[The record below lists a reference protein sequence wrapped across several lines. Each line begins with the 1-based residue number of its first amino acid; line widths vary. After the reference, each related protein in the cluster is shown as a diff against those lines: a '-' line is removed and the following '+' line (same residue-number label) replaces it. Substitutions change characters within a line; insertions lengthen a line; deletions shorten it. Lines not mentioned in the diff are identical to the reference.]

1 MAEKNIN
8 TLVSDIYKVIE
19 GNGGWDATVQE
30 FFLKDLGSV
39 IWSKIGP
46 DQEERKPTLRLSGM
60 GTSCV
65 RKLWYNINTPADN
78 EVFTGSTLFKF
89 LYGDVLES
97 LVLSLAIAAGH
108 RVEGMQDTLQVAGIK
123 GHRDAVIDG
132 ITVDVK
138 SASPYAFKKFKN
150 GNLRDD
156 DPFGYISQLSSY
168 VYAGRDQ
175 TDVES
180 HPSLGAFLVVDKV
193 SGEICLDTYDFGLE
207 INTKEEDFESIK
219 AAVNNTEVLP
229 ERGHVDIPDGKS
241 GNMKLDTQCSYC
253 SYKDKCWPG
262 LRTFLYSGKP
272 RFLTVVEREPNVKE
286 VT

>member
-1 MAEKNIN
+1 MTEKNIN
-8 TLVSDIYKVIE
+8 TLVDDIYKVIE
-19 GNGGWDATVQE
+19 GAGGWDAAVQE
-30 FFLKDLGSV
+30 FFLKDVGSAV
-39 IWSKIGP
+39 WNKLGP

-60 GTSCV
+60 GTSCT
-65 RKLWYNINTPADN
+65 RKLWYQINTPDDN
-78 EVFTGSTLFKF
+78 ETFTGSTLFKF

-97 LVLSLAIAAGH
+97 LILSLAIAAGH
-108 RVEGMQDTLQVAGIK
+108 DVKGMQDTLSVAGIK

-138 SASPYAFKKFKN
+138 SASPYSFKKFKQ
-150 GNLRDD
+150 GNLRED

-168 VYAGRDQ
+168 VYAGRTQ

-193 SGEICLDTYDFGLE
+193 SGEICLDVYDFGHE
-207 INTKEEDFESIK
+207 INTKEDDFEVIK
-219 AAVNNTEVLP
+219 SQVNNTEELP
-229 ERGHVDIPDGKS
+229 ERGHEDIPDGKS
-241 GNMKLDTQCSYC
+241 GNMKLCTQCSYC
-253 SYKDKCWPG
+253 VFKDKCWPG

-272 RFLTVVEREPNVKE
+272 RFLTEVVREPNVKE

>member
-1 MAEKNIN
+1 MTKSIN
-8 TLVSDIYKVIE
+8 TLVEDIYLVIE
-19 GNGGWDATVQE
+19 GKGGWDAAVQE
-30 FFLKDLGSV
+30 FFLKDVGSAV
-39 IWSKIGP
+39 WSKLGP
-46 DQEERKPTLRLSGM
+46 DREDRKPTLRLSGM
-60 GTSCV
+60 GTSCT
-65 RKLWYNINTPADN
+65 RKLWYQINEPDDN
-78 EVFTGSTLFKF
+78 EVFSGSTLFKF

-108 RVEGMQDTLQVAGIK
+108 DVKGMQDTLSVAGIK

-138 SASPYAFKKFKN
+138 SASPYSFKKFKQ
-150 GNLRDD
+150 GNLRED

-168 VYAGRDQ
+168 VYAGRTQ

-193 SGEICLDTYDFGLE
+193 SGEICLDVYDFGHE
-207 INTKEEDFESIK
+207 INTKEDDFEAIK
-219 AAVNNTEVLP
+219 SQVNNTEELP
-229 ERGHVDIPDGKS
+229 ERGHEDIPDGKS
-241 GNMKLDTQCSYC
+241 GNMKLCTQCSYC
-253 SYKDKCWPG
+253 VFKDKCWPG

-272 RFLTVVEREPNVKE
+272 RFLTEVVREPNVKE